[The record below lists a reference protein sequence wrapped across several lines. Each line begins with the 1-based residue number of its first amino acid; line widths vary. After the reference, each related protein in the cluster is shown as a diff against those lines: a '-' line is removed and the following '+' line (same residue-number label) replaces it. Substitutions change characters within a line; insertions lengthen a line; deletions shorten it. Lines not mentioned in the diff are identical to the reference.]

1 MIAAT
6 MTQTSR
12 LTILD
17 GQVGEDVGDRVALVD
32 GVLEI
37 LEDRLLANELLRVD
51 GAVLEERRDRLAVDG
66 VGVLLDFAE
75 LARAAD
81 DVGVLVATKLRHDD
95 VDAMGAVDEDLHE
108 LLHRLGR
115 LLDAEHGAR
124 ADRTVREV

>member
-37 LEDRLLANELLRVD
+37 LEDGLLANQLLRVD
-51 GAVLEERRDRLAVDG
+51 RAVLEERRDRLAVDG
-66 VGVLLDFAE
+66 VGVLLDLAE

-81 DVGVLVATKLRHDD
+81 DVRVLVTPQFRHDL
-95 VDAMGAVDEDLHE
+95 VDAVRAVDE
-108 LLHRLGR
+108 
-115 LLDAEHGAR
+115 
-124 ADRTVREV
+124 